1 MLKGF
6 IISLPDKQ
14 YLKDKMFNVKDY
26 FGANFT
32 FYNGV
37 RLTEGEFKNMVIN
50 NEISPFYSG
59 GRKDIRGL
67 IGEAGAWKAHRNLWK
82 FIVDNKIKKS
92 FIMED
97 GSIFDEVSFEKM
109 KTMINNCTTQ
119 IAFFNNETFMSD
131 GLLNGF
137 GLNGY
142 MITNKSAKILLELT
156 KSITQPLDL
165 MVVQMCREKLLTY
178 TKFIDCVKKDR
189 SVVHS
194 TSENLID
201 QNNDFSSKQDFR
213 TLIERFFI
221 LPQPD
226 IKIKSSKPKIA
237 FAGTHPYL
245 GTGYAK
251 ISYELTRHLANYF
264 EVLYLAFQY
273 SGKEVEDR
281 DIDTRIRLFDLA
293 KLAPN
298 SQGNFGFP
306 AIKKILED
314 EEPEYLMIY
323 NDYSIILEILKTIP
337 NYKGKLICYLDL
349 VYNHQSYEHIGLIKQ
364 YSYKTFVFTDHFK
377 NHLINDY
384 GFEPSKVGVIN
395 HGLREMTIHQNPRQ
409 RFNIDTSD
417 FIVLNI
423 NRNSCRKR
431 FETTIHAFLEFW
443 KRTDWDCR
451 IKLQLS
457 CPLSASDGLNI
468 IEYVNVLTKEYK
480 RTFDQLSVNIMNTS
494 NPQRLPDE
502 IIDNYFQVA
511 DIVVTTSIG
520 EGWSLL
526 PFEAGYF
533 GKHIIATDLEVH
545 KEILEGYE
553 NVVFIEKCGEVYEG
567 ASLKGVIPTYN
578 YLNFSDA
585 MYTKFVEWDN
595 EGLKEYNG
603 KWLKEKYDWSKIVEK
618 FVNEI
623 DVII

>member
-14 YLKDKMFNVKDY
+14 YLKDKMFNVKEY
-26 FGANFT
+26 FGTNFT

-59 GRKDIRGL
+59 GRKDIKGL
-67 IGEAGAWKAHRNLWK
+67 IGECGAWKAHRNLWK
-82 FIVDNKIKKS
+82 FIIDNKIKKS

-97 GSIFDEVSFEKM
+97 GSIFDELAFEKM

-131 GLLNGF
+131 GILGGF

-165 MVVQMCREKLLTY
+165 MVVQMCRNKTLTY

-194 TSENLID
+194 TSDVLID

-221 LPQPD
+221 LPQPE

-237 FAGTHPYL
+237 FCATHPYL
-245 GTGYAK
+245 ATGYAK
-251 ISYELTRHLANYF
+251 VGYEFTKHLADYY

-281 DIDTRIRLFDLA
+281 DLDTRIRLFDLA

-298 SQGNFGFP
+298 SSLNFGFP
-306 AIKKILED
+306 AIKQILED

-349 VYNHQSYEHIGLIKQ
+349 VYNHQSYEGIGLIKQ
-364 YSYKTFVFTDHFK
+364 YSYKTFVFTEHFK

-395 HGLREMTIHQNPRQ
+395 HGLREMTIHKNPRQ
-409 RFNIDTSD
+409 RFNIDISD

-443 KRTDWDCR
+443 KRTEWDSR

-457 CPLSASDGLNI
+457 CPLTASDGLNI
-468 IEYVNVLTKEYK
+468 IEYINVLTKKYK
-480 RTFDQLSVNIMNTS
+480 RTFDELSVNIMNTS

-511 DIVVTTSIG
+511 DVVITSSIG

-526 PFEAGYF
+526 PFEAAYF

-553 NVVFIEKCGEVYEG
+553 NVVFIEKNGELYEG
-567 ASLKGVIPTYN
+567 SSLKGVIPTYN
-578 YLNFSDA
+578 YMDFADA
-585 MYTKFVEWDN
+585 MYTKFMEWDN
-595 EGLKEYNG
+595 EGLKEYDG
-603 KWLKEKYDWSKIVEK
+603 KWLKDKYEWSNIVQK

-623 DVII
+623 DLII